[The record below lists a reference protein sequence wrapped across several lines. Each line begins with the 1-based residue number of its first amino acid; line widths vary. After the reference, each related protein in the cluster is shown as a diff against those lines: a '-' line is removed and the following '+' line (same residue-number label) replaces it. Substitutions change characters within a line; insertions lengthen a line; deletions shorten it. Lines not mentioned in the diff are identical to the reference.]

1 MIVTIDVNNTF
12 IRIFFMEIESYLV
25 RLENR
30 KKKTVLLEIT
40 STMYHEKYEGHNF
53 AQSLI

>member
-25 RLENR
+25 QLENR
-30 KKKTVLLEIT
+30 KKKTVLLEVT
-40 STMYHEKYEGHNF
+40 STMYNEKYEGHNF

>member
-25 RLENR
+25 QLENR

-40 STMYHEKYEGHNF
+40 STMKHEKYEGHNF

>member
-30 KKKTVLLEIT
+30 KKKAVLLEIT